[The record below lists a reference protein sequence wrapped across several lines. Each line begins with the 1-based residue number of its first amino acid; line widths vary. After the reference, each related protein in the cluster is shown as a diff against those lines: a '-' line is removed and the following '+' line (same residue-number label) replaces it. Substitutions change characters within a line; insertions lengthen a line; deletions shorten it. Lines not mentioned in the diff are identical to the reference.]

1 MNLSLAI
8 VATTLAVAAEAS
20 ATTKWNNVRRRLS
33 FEKIAGY
40 KPDSQVTDHC
50 AIDRDQAA
58 IETLLAVAT
67 NESFDNARK
76 IYNNGG
82 NSKSYAALTLT
93 EGLTSDVKKSQKI
106 RGKDAD
112 GQEVSGKAYQD
123 YDSGTQNIKV
133 LYETTDI
140 QSSYVQCQVGALQE
154 TNMRG
159 CLTLDGTVEIAGTE
173 HAYTYDPATENK
185 NGRTIAG
192 FSTGAESK
200 MLTGCPGCPYT
211 DFKYFHD
218 YYGRSDYAHEWVEAA
233 FEGRSTE
240 FPQNGNANFATYS
253 FDGRE
258 QAIKKGTALLS
269 VFMYV
274 IREFEDALDDCSK
287 GLLSDNYNS
296 VHAWD
301 EGVCFY
307 SGSIEGQDGL
317 AGGKLLHQLADKRC
331 ANYKTCGADG
341 VDGEGLA
348 KVNYDIFDMLT
359 LGNYQITRG
368 NCDAARDTVEKIVAK
383 MYVPMI
389 QGSIRY
395 AYKVDKLQGGETE
408 KAEGA
413 VFAAAVLPRVNAA
426 NPKAAQT
433 IYNNLKVGAGSTD
446 HAAVKSAFE
455 SVYADMGI
463 TCADV
468 GGLWNEGTK
477 DYFPGMSPCRT
488 VVSSMSTE
496 VVTESNNT
504 LAIALGCT
512 FGALFAIAAAMVVYM
527 RSKEK
532 EGKPVFKTSADDIKD
547 MN

>member
-1 MNLSLAI
+1 ML
-8 VATTLAVAAEAS
+8 
-20 ATTKWNNVRRRLS
+20 VRS
-33 FEKIAGY
+33 TIMKESSG
-40 KPDSQVTDHC
+40 C
-50 AIDRDQAA
+50 AIDLDQAA
-58 IETLLAVAT
+58 IEKELAVAT
-67 NESFDNARK
+67 DDSFSNARQ

-93 EGLTSDVKKSQKI
+93 EGLTSDIKKNQAI
-106 RGKDAD
+106 IGKNAD
-112 GQEVSGKAYQD
+112 GNEISGKAYQD
-123 YDSGTQNIKV
+123 YDSGAQNLKV

-140 QSSYVQCQVGALQE
+140 QASYVQCQVGALKE
-154 TNMRG
+154 TNTQG
-159 CLTLDGTVEIAGTE
+159 CFIEDGTISVAGAD
-173 HAYTYDPATENK
+173 HAYTYDPANENK

-192 FSTGAESK
+192 FSTGAAAK
-200 MLTGCPGCPYT
+200 MLSGCPGCPYR
-211 DFKYFHD
+211 DFKYFND

-240 FPQNGNANFATYS
+240 FPNNGNANFAQYT
-253 FDGRE
+253 FGGRE
-258 QAIKKGTALLS
+258 QAIKKGAAYLN

-274 IREFEDALDDCSK
+274 IREFEDALDDCKS
-287 GLLSDNYNS
+287 GVLSDNYAS
-296 VHAWD
+296 VNAWD

-307 SGSIEGQDGL
+307 TGSIEGQDGITED
-317 AGGKLLHQLADKRC
+317 GKLLHQLADKRC
-331 ANYKTCGADG
+331 IDYKTCGADG

-368 NCDAARDTVEKIVAK
+368 NCAAARDTVEKIIAK

-395 AYKVDKLQGGETE
+395 AYKVDKLQGGEKE

-413 VFAAAVLPRVNAA
+413 AFAAAVLPRVNAA

-433 IYNNLKVGAGSTD
+433 IYNNLKVNAGSTD

-463 TCADV
+463 TCADI
-468 GGLWNEGTK
+468 GGLWNEGEK
-477 DYFPGMSPCRT
+477 DYFPNMSPCRT
-488 VVSSMSTE
+488 VVSSSSTE

-532 EGKPVFKTSADDIKD
+532 EGKPVFKTSEEDIKD